1 MLNILEKGLCL
12 RVERRALVDIGWCLL
27 HFI

>member
-12 RVERRALVDIGWCLL
+12 RVERGPLVDIGWCLL